1 MAGEEGKAPISGSGY
16 FITVKLGGIA
26 LIIFI
31 ALLAISSFINKE
43 YVSMW
48 FDLVKLT
55 LAYLFGTMST
65 QVVAKH

>member
-1 MAGEEGKAPISGSGY
+1 MSNGEGKAPIAGSGY

-26 LIIFI
+26 LLIFI
-31 ALLAISSFINKE
+31 ALLAISSFINKD